1 MTPTF
6 TQLESAILDAI
17 CESELENPAGL
28 KMLLDSAELT
38 ERDNTGHGF
47 YTRFDVSR
55 DRPALSP
62 KSNPLDGPI
71 AHMVDLGEGMLMGFL
86 LWFSDGYP
94 NCLEGYQYG
103 DKSGKTVDLRQRD
116 LAALD
121 FSKLDWAL
129 GRKLH

>member
-1 MTPTF
+1 MTLTF

-17 CESELENPAGL
+17 CDADLENPAGL
-28 KMLLDSAELT
+28 KLLLDGAQLI

-47 YTRFDVSR
+47 NTRFNVSR
-55 DRPALSP
+55 DHPSLTP
-62 KSNPLDGPI
+62 KSNPVDGPI
-71 AHMVDLGEGMLMGFL
+71 AHMVDLGPGMLMGFL

-103 DKSGKTVDLRQRD
+103 DESGERVDLRQWD
-116 LAALD
+116 LSALS
-121 FSKLDWAL
+121 FRKLDWAV